1 MTRKEEENQLLKRAQ
16 DFLKTAEYQKRE
28 GVYDLATFSLEQ
40 ALQLHLKAKLLSEG
54 IDYPRTHSLR
64 RLLEMLMRTVPDN
77 KKTIIGNIL
86 ENCTLELGMLED
98 AYITSRYVMRE
109 FTKKEAEKLTS
120 AVKETMKNI
129 G

>member
-16 DFLKTAEYQKRE
+16 DFLKTAEYQKGE
-28 GVYDLATFSLEQ
+28 GVYDLAIFSLEQ
-40 ALQLHLKAKLLSEG
+40 ALQLHLKAKLLFEG

-64 RLLEMLMRTVPDN
+64 RLLEMLMRTVPEN
-77 KKTIIGNIL
+77 KKTVIKNIS
-86 ENCTLELGMLED
+86 ESCTLELGILED

-109 FTKKEAEKLTS
+109 FTKKEAEKLTL
-120 AVKETMKNI
+120 AVKEIIQNI